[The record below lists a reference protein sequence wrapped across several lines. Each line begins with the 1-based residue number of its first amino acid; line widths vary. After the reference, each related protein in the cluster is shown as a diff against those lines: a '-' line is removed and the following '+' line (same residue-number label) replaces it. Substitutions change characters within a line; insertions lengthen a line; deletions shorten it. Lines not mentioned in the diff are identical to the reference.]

1 MFSVLLLNILKK
13 RSKWN
18 RQWVYCPNSYLL
30 ERQKFIER
38 TFYWPRMFF
47 GLEEFGCISVHKG
60 PIDLRLWAVKSGQ
73 KCSSHPSKSV
83 RNSKNFIRGK
93 LSALIARLSAKEYFQ
108 DSEVYP
114 FRSQFQIII
123 LEFLYEK
130 KKLSHR
136 NTLLI
141 EPKNL

>member
-1 MFSVLLLNILKK
+1 MFSNNK
-13 RSKWN
+13 RK
-18 RQWVYCPNSYLL
+18 
-30 ERQKFIER
+30 KFIEGE
-38 TFYWPRMFF
+38 FDWPRIFF
-47 GLEEFGCISVHKG
+47 ELEEFGCISVHKE
-60 PIDLRLWAVKSGQ
+60 PIDLRLWAVKSDQ

-93 LSALIARLSAKEYFQ
+93 LSALIARLYAKEYFQ

-123 LEFLYEK
+123 LEFLYGN

-136 NTLLI
+136 KFCWLN
-141 EPKNL
+141 PKIN